1 MGPSLIAEHRLRGG
15 GVQALLFHSVRDLP
29 GSGLEPRSPALAGR
43 AFIPEPPGKPMLAL
57 FTHDHVCLNLEMVRH

>member
-1 MGPSLIAEHRLRGG
+1 M
-15 GVQALLFHSVRDLP
+15 LFHSVRDLP